1 MVDLFERYEEDFL
14 ESKASVEQ
22 KIRNIPT
29 LAGASRM
36 REIEAAKQDIDDAE
50 QSLRSMNLSAR
61 NIPNNVQLLKKCR
74 EYENEIQ
81 NMKSNL
87 RKSEA
92 KVNVETDRDD
102 LFSGYTY
109 SDNVINSSSDQRER
123 LISGTDR
130 LNKTSTVLK
139 DAMRTAEETVQVG
152 QDTMT
157 RLDEQTSIMYRM
169 KERLGS
175 INDNILQAKGL
186 LRTMQ
191 RRVATNKL
199 ILAVII
205 LVLLGA
211 IGLIVWYKWF
221 R

>member
-1 MVDLFERYEEDFL
+1 MKKIFWNPKLQWN
-14 ESKASVEQ
+14 K

-211 IGLIVWYKWF
+211 IGLIVWYKW
-221 R
+221 